1 MYISKYV
8 WAHNHTLRIT
18 QRHCDERDCYIGT
31 KRIQYV
37 LTQFLCSYI
46 TLYQLD
52 LTAFKLCSRVRLGVC
67 IHFCVFLVYKWCA
80 SPHIH
85 KYTHKQQKNVYT
97 ILLIVVVCVWVCV
110 CSCIVHWA
118 SYNKTQVEHSVFQ
131 IIANW
136 LYSSFC
142 SFVCL
147 YIDFVNGTYNKC
159 WIMYIFVVYDVS
171 TFCIYINS
179 TLPATQV
186 YLPNARCISDYEL
199 YECVVWC
206 GVRLFDCVCVFAWVR
221 FCCLRSFVSLC
232 LLHNVFGPTLPFPT
246 PPHTLKYQI
255 SICFVYVVSKHVL

>member
-1 MYISKYV
+1 MRFASYTQI
-8 WAHNHTLRIT
+8 HTQTAEECVYDIID
-18 QRHCDERDCYIGT
+18 CDC
-31 KRIQYV
+31 
-37 LTQFLCSYI
+37 
-46 TLYQLD
+46 
-52 LTAFKLCSRVRLGVC
+52 
-67 IHFCVFLVYKWCA
+67 
-80 SPHIH
+80 
-85 KYTHKQQKNVYT
+85 
-97 ILLIVVVCVWVCV
+97 VCV

-199 YECVVWC
+199 CECVVWC
-206 GVRLFDCVCVFAWVR
+206 GVRLFECVCLLEYVFAV
-221 FCCLRSFVSLC
+221 FVHLC
-232 LLHNVFGPTLPFPT
+232 LFACYTMCLARRCHSLLPRIHWNTKSLSALCMLYQSMYYKFHFCVHLR
-246 PPHTLKYQI
+246 HTQ
-255 SICFVYVVSKHVL
+255 